1 MLRTY
6 DAAGRPTLELTSTV
20 QKFMGVGSVGW
31 SYTGGAQSGTINDS
45 RFVQYPG
52 CVPYVIVISGQIDV
66 GGYMPQFSISG
77 TTLTWSYRLAN
88 AQTYTRPDTTFIYGI
103 F

>member
-6 DAAGRPTLELTSTV
+6 DAQGRPTLELTST
-20 QKFMGVGSVGW
+20 GA
-31 SYTGGAQSGTINDS
+31 AQSGSINDS
-45 RFVQYPG
+45 RLVQYPG

-66 GGYMPQFSISG
+66 GGYLPQFSING
-77 TTLTWSYRLAN
+77 ATITWTYRMAN
-88 AQTYTRPDTTFIYGI
+88 AQTYTRPDTTFVYGI